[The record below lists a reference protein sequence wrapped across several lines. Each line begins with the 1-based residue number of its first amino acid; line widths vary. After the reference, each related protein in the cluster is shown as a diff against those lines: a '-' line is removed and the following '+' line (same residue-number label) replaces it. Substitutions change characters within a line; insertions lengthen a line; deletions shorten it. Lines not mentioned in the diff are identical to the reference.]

1 MEEPEIRLST
11 RTVMT
16 ALILSLL
23 FAPFGMI
30 YSGETA
36 FGGPYL
42 LVWALAYGIWGG
54 GMPFR
59 LELLFPIAYYTM
71 AIVLSAPSLI
81 LVYQVLEF
89 WKGRTTKRGVWVAV
103 IVSILPMSAICIPIY
118 SHSYGLTLATPI
130 PILQILSMVLVR
142 FKEHT
147 ATRASL
153 TETELGE
160 DN

>member
-1 MEEPEIRLST
+1 MEEPEIRPST

-23 FAPFGMI
+23 FAPFGLI

-42 LVWALAYGIWGG
+42 LVYALTYGIWGG
-54 GMPFR
+54 GITFH
-59 LELLFPIAYYTM
+59 LELLFQIAYYTM
-71 AIVLSAPSLI
+71 AIVISAPSLI

-89 WKGRTTKRGVWVAV
+89 WEGRTTKRGVWVAV
-103 IVSILPMSAICIPIY
+103 IVSLLPMSAMCIPIY
-118 SHSYGLTLATPI
+118 SHSYSLTFATPV
-130 PILQILSMVLVR
+130 PILQILAIVLVR